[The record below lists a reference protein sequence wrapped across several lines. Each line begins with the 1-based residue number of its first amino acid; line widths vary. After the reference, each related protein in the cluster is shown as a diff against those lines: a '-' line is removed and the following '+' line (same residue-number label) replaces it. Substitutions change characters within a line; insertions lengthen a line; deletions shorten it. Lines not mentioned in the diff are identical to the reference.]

1 MLMEQSMGFTELGLA
16 SVLELDH
23 LLSNMLGLSPAAVD
37 RVEPSGFRPYFEHI
51 YLLIGWF
58 KKGIFS

>member
-1 MLMEQSMGFTELGLA
+1 MGFTELELA

-23 LLSNMLGLSPAAVD
+23 SLSNMLGLSPTVVD

-51 YLLIGWF
+51 HLLVGRF
-58 KKGIFS
+58 TKGIFH